1 MFSLFFLM
9 PLVDSDNK
17 LYSYLDKHIEQI
29 KSNLFLPE
37 YSLMKDTNIDTV
49 LEEIAL
55 VNQQLPQNSLVKD
68 YCNE

>member
-1 MFSLFFLM
+1 M

-37 YSLMKDTNIDTV
+37 YNLMIDSNIDAV
-49 LEEIAL
+49 LDEIAFA
-55 VNQQLPQNSLVKD
+55 NQQLQHNSIVKD
-68 YCNE
+68 YSNE